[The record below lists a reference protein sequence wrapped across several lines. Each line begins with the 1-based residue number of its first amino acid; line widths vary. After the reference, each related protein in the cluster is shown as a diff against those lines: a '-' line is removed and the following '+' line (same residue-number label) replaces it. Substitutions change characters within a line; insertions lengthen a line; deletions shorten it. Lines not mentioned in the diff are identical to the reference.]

1 MVKFRKILRSEI
13 IYEKILLALFLVL
26 GMLSFS
32 APSFIDISKIEK
44 NGYEIGGDREDRLL
58 IAKTLEKE
66 NTIENIYISYDFIE
80 ENPNVPDRKHQF
92 LKETSPEELEFT
104 NSFETKRAIIGKYT
118 EINNSYFYTFV
129 SKKNKVKNCYVSVYY
144 ATNKNFSKNELE
156 EVCNKFLDEGESFLK

>member
-1 MVKFRKILRSEI
+1 MK
-13 IYEKILLALFLVL
+13 KILLVLFLVL
-26 GMLSFS
+26 GVLSFS

-44 NGYEIGGDREDRLL
+44 NGYKISGEKENRLL
-58 IAKTLEKE
+58 LGKTLEKGDR
-66 NTIENIYISYDFIE
+66 IENIFISYDFVE
-80 ENPNVPDRKHQF
+80 ENPNFPNSKHQF
-92 LKETSPEELEFT
+92 LKETSPEGLEFT

-144 ATNKNFSKNELE
+144 ATDKNFSKNELE

>member
-1 MVKFRKILRSEI
+1 MVKFRKIL
-13 IYEKILLALFLVL
+13 LVLFLVL
-26 GMLSFS
+26 GVLSFS

-44 NGYEIGGDREDRLL
+44 NGYEIGGDKEDRLL

-80 ENPNVPDRKHQF
+80 ENPNVPNRKHQF
-92 LKETSPEELEFT
+92 LKETSPEGLEFT

-156 EVCNKFLDEGESFLK
+156 EVCIKFLDEGESFLN

>member
-1 MVKFRKILRSEI
+1 MK
-13 IYEKILLALFLVL
+13 KILLALFLVL

-118 EINNSYFYTFV
+118 EINNTYVYTFV
-129 SKKNKVKNCYVSVYY
+129 SKKNKVKNCYVSVCY
-144 ATNKNFSKNELE
+144 ATDKNFQKNELE
-156 EVCNKFLDEGESFLK
+156 KVCNKFLDEGESYLK

>member
-1 MVKFRKILRSEI
+1 MK
-13 IYEKILLALFLVL
+13 KILLALFLVL

-104 NSFETKRAIIGKYT
+104 NSFETKRAIIG
-118 EINNSYFYTFV
+118 
-129 SKKNKVKNCYVSVYY
+129 
-144 ATNKNFSKNELE
+144 TNKNFSKNELE

>member
-1 MVKFRKILRSEI
+1 MK
-13 IYEKILLALFLVL
+13 KILLVLFLVL
-26 GMLSFS
+26 GVLSFS

-44 NGYEIGGDREDRLL
+44 NGYEIGEDKEDRLL

-80 ENPNVPDRKHQF
+80 ENPNVPNRKHQF
-92 LKETSPEELEFT
+92 LKETSPEGLEFT